1 MYDLEY
7 ICCWTYE
14 EHRVFLAHKE
24 LRFLK
29 NNRTSQWTLKIPR
42 KKYLVVR
49 KTSNRSKFPTGT
61 QNLKSA
67 QTEPKTSLP
76 NGNGTLIPP
85 VTHHNYFHLASY
97 FKSTPSTKKYTVA
110 CTMTNIANS
119 ATSTRMSKLNIV
131 CYIFPKRV
139 HVAASVTK
147 RQERF
152 RVHEKVAARQR
163 EPRTVEKR
171 KNERTTERKE
181 AKARRK
187 TDPGPYS
194 NPRGVPV
201 PWRTFLQ
208 DPGTPNASLYQPP
221 LSSFFTEGVP
231 GLYTWPRLVKGLPQL
246 KLWTVKTKPSR
257 LRRRRFSSLWEGQR

>member
-1 MYDLEY
+1 MNVKDPK
-7 ICCWTYE
+7 E
-14 EHRVFLAHKE
+14 EISRCTRNFQQFLVSNWNPKFKKRTDRA
-24 LRFLK
+24 K
-29 NNRTSQWTLKIPR
+29 NESAEWEKTL
-42 KKYLVVR
+42 
-49 KTSNRSKFPTGT
+49 T
-61 QNLKSA
+61 
-67 QTEPKTSLP
+67 
-76 NGNGTLIPP
+76 PP
-85 VTHHNYFHLASY
+85 VTHHNYFYLASH

-110 CTMTNIANS
+110 CAMTNIANS
-119 ATSTRMSKLNIV
+119 ATCTRMSKLNIV

-139 HVAASVTK
+139 HVAASITEW
-147 RQERF
+147 QERF
-152 RVHEKVAARQR
+152 RVHENVAARQR
-163 EPRTVEKR
+163 QPRTVEKR

-257 LRRRRFSSLWEGQR
+257 LRRRRRFSSLWEGQR